1 MDGRVLLVT
10 GAAQGVG
17 LATALEAVRSG
28 AHAVLLTDRNIEKGE
43 TAAAQI
49 RSAGGHAAFFAA
61 DLSDPSAPA
70 GIIEAGI
77 RLFGR
82 IDALV
87 NAAGLTDRG
96 SVANASVELWD
107 TLFAVNARAPFF
119 LMQAVINH
127 LRDRKAPGSIV
138 NILSMNAHGGSPE
151 LAVYS
156 STKGALATA
165 TRNAAQ
171 SHRFD
176 RIRINGINMG
186 WADTPA
192 ERHMQADVL
201 GGGEQWLDRAA
212 SAQPFGR
219 LLSPDDVA
227 RLAMFLLSDAS
238 IPMTGALIDQEQFV
252 IGTKGP

>member
-1 MDGRVLLVT
+1 MDRRILIAT

-17 LATALEAVRSG
+17 HATALEAIRSG
-28 AHAVLLTDRNIEKGE
+28 AEGVLITDRNTEKGQ
-43 TAAAQI
+43 AAAAEL
-49 RSAGGHAAFFAA
+49 RSEGGKAEFFAA
-61 DLSDPSAPA
+61 DLEDEGAPRA
-70 GIIEAGI
+70 IVEACV
-77 RLFGR
+77 RSFGR
-82 IDALV
+82 VDALL

-96 SVANASVELWD
+96 SVAEASPDLWNR
-107 TLFAVNARAPFF
+107 LFAVNVRAPFF

-127 LRDRKAPGSIV
+127 LRSRKAAGSIV

-156 STKGALATA
+156 SSKGALLTA

-192 ERHMQADVL
+192 ERRMQADVL
-201 GGGEQWLDRAA
+201 GGGEQWLGKAA

-219 LLSPDDVA
+219 LLTPEDVA
-227 RLAMFLLSDAS
+227 RLAIFLLSDAS
-238 IPMTGALIDQEQFV
+238 VPMTGALVDQEQFV
-252 IGTKGP
+252 IGTKG

>member
-1 MDGRVLLVT
+1 MDGRVLLAT

-28 AHAVLLTDRNIEKGE
+28 AHAVLLTDRNAEKGE
-43 TAAAQI
+43 AAAAQI
-49 RSAGGHAAFFAA
+49 RSAGGRAAFFAA
-61 DLSDPSAPA
+61 DLSDPSAPT
-70 GIIEAGI
+70 GIIGAGI
-77 RLFGR
+77 RHFGR
-82 IDALV
+82 VDALV

-96 SVANASVELWD
+96 SVANATVEVWD

-119 LMQAVINH
+119 LMQGLINH
-127 LRDRKAPGSIV
+127 LRDRKSPGSIV

-192 ERHMQADVL
+192 ERHMQAEIL
-201 GGGEQWLDRAA
+201 AGGEQWLDRAA
-212 SAQPFGR
+212 AAQPFGR
-219 LLSPDDVA
+219 LLAPADVA
-227 RLAMFLLSDAS
+227 RLAIFLLSDAS
-238 IPMTGALIDQEQFV
+238 VPMTGALIDQEQFV